1 MKFLSSF
8 FLFLITI
15 HQSFAQKLE
24 GKVIDSRN
32 SIGLMNVKVT
42 NSDSTFT
49 TLTDLNGNFSL
60 PKPDTYTFF
69 IENYTS
75 KTEYLNDV
83 SFHIVELSP
92 LRENLNEIIITSN
105 NFQSKLNSVSSA
117 ITVINSHEINS
128 HSNVNIAPILN
139 TIPGVYMH
147 NGTLTTN
154 RITIRGIGSRNLYG
168 TSKIR
173 AYYEDIPL
181 TNGSGASTIEDVEMS
196 TLGRIE
202 VIKGP
207 SSSIYGAGLGGTIQL
222 IPNKGLF
229 TNRSINSKYTFGSY
243 GLQKHLLQANLGNQ
257 KNKAKLTYSN
267 LHSDGYRNN
276 NKTDRQTITIASK
289 HFINESNVI
298 TLLGSYIDLK
308 AFIPSSINEDNYINN
323 PTSAA
328 FTWGKSK
335 GFKDYKKGLFGI
347 SWEHIY
353 NDYTKQKTSVFT
365 SFLSDYE
372 PRPFNILKEN
382 TKGIGLRTR
391 LISKTKLLNKSL
403 NWTLGGELFKDSN
416 SYQTYKNLYNE
427 FPPEVGSVQGNL
439 LSDFKE
445 KRSYMNL
452 FFDSNFQLSKN
463 ITATF
468 GFNINATSYTLNDL
482 FMDDDID
489 VSGDY
494 NFNTILSPKF
504 GLTYQ
509 LTTHSILYSSIS
521 HGFSPPSLEETL
533 LPDGLINTNIKPESG
548 WNYEIGSRGNILNNI
563 LHYDVAIY
571 KMVVKDLLVAR
582 RTSDDQYI
590 GVNAGKTTYNG
601 VELGLK
607 YSLLNKENLK
617 IYGSNALSY
626 NNFKFDTFI
635 NDTEDYSGNDLTG
648 VPKFTLNTSLNFDA
662 KFGLY
667 GLISYNYIGEIP
679 LRDDNTIY
687 SESYQLVNSKIGY
700 KSKNSKKLQ
709 FDVFIGLNNIFNEK
723 YASMILINAGSF
735 GGNAPRY
742 YYPGEPSN
750 YYIGTAIKYRFN

>member
-1 MKFLSSF
+1 MKHLSFL
-8 FLFLITI
+8 FLFLITV

-24 GKVIDSRN
+24 GKVVDNRN
-32 SIGLMNVKVT
+32 SIGLIHVKIIS
-42 NSDSTFT
+42 SDSTFT
-49 TLTDLNGNFSL
+49 TLTDLHGKFSL
-60 PKPDTYTFF
+60 PKPGTYTFF
-69 IENYTS
+69 IEDYTS
-75 KTEYLNDV
+75 KTKYLNHV
-83 SFHIVELSP
+83 PFQILELSP
-92 LRENLNEIIITSN
+92 LRESLNEIIITSN
-105 NFQSKLNSVSSA
+105 NFQSKLNSLPSA
-117 ITVINSHEINS
+117 ITIINSYEINS
-128 HSNVNIAPILN
+128 HNNVNIAPILN
-139 TIPGVYMH
+139 TVPGVYMH
-147 NGTLTTN
+147 NATLTTN

-181 TNGSGASTIEDVEMS
+181 TNGSGASTIEDIEMS

-202 VIKGP
+202 VLKGP

-222 IPNKGLF
+222 IPNKGIF
-229 TNRSINSKYTFGSY
+229 TNTSINTKYTFGSF
-243 GLQKHLLQANLGNQ
+243 GLQKHVVQANLGHQ
-257 KNKAKLTYSN
+257 KNKAKITYSN

-289 HFINESNVI
+289 HFINDSNEL

-308 AFIPSSINEDNYINN
+308 AFIPSSINEDNYLND

-335 GFKDYKKGLFGI
+335 GFEDYKKGLFGL
-347 SWEHIY
+347 SWEHLY
-353 NDYTKQKTSVFT
+353 NENTKQKTSVFT
-365 SFLSDYE
+365 SFLNAYE
-372 PRPFNILKEN
+372 PRPFNILSET

-391 LISKTKLLNKSL
+391 VISKLELFNKLL

-416 SYQTYKNLYNE
+416 SYQTYKNLYND
-427 FPPEVGSVQGNL
+427 FPPETGSVQGNL
-439 LSDFKE
+439 LSNFKE
-445 KRSYMNL
+445 KRRYINL
-452 FFDSNFQLSKN
+452 FFDSNYQLSKN
-463 ITATF
+463 TIATF

-482 FMDDDID
+482 FTENDID

-504 GLTYQ
+504 GFTHQ
-509 LTTHSILYSSIS
+509 LSANSILYSSIS

-533 LPDGLINTNIKPESG
+533 LPDGLINTTIKPESG
-548 WNYEIGSRGNILNNI
+548 WNYEIGSRGDILNKT

-571 KMVVKDLLVAR
+571 RMVVKDLLVAR

-601 VELGLK
+601 IEFGLK
-607 YSLLNKENLK
+607 YSVLNTRNLR
-617 IYGSNALSY
+617 IFGNSALSY
-626 NNFKFDTFI
+626 NDFKFDTFI
-635 NDTEDYSGNDLTG
+635 DDTEDYSENDLTG
-648 VPKFTLNTSLNFDA
+648 VPEFTLNSRLNFDT

-667 GLISYNYIGEIP
+667 GLINYNYIGKIP
-679 LRDDNTIY
+679 MRDDNTLY

-700 KSKNSKKLQ
+700 KSNDSKKLQ

-723 YASMILINAGSF
+723 YASMLLINAGSF

-750 YYIGTAIKYRFN
+750 YYTGASIKYRFN

>member
-700 KSKNSKKLQ
+700 KSNNSKKLQ

>member
-723 YASMILINAGSF
+723 YASMLLINAGSF

>member
-308 AFIPSSINEDNYINN
+308 AFIPSSINEDSYINN

-648 VPKFTLNTSLNFDA
+648 VPKFTLNSSLNFDA

-723 YASMILINAGSF
+723 YASMLLINAGSF

>member
-24 GKVIDSRN
+24 GKVIDNRN

-83 SFHIVELSP
+83 SFHIMELSR

-105 NFQSKLNSVSSA
+105 NFQSKLNSLSSA

-181 TNGSGASTIEDVEMS
+181 TNGSGASTIEDIEMI

-243 GLQKHLLQANLGNQ
+243 GLQKHVLQANLGSQ

-267 LHSDGYRNN
+267 LHSDGYRKN

-308 AFIPSSINEDNYINN
+308 AFIPSSINEDSYLND

-328 FTWGKSK
+328 FTWGRSK
-335 GFKDYKKGLFGI
+335 GFKDYKKRLFGI

-353 NDYTKQKTSVFT
+353 NDYTKQKTSIFT
-365 SFLSDYE
+365 SFLNAYE

-391 LISKTKLLNKSL
+391 LISKTKLFNKSL

-416 SYQTYKNLYNE
+416 LYQTYKNVYND
-427 FPPEVGSVQGNL
+427 FPPEVGSVEGNL

-463 ITATF
+463 IIATF

-482 FMDDDID
+482 FMDDDIN

-509 LTTHSILYSSIS
+509 LTAHSILYSSIS

-548 WNYEIGSRGNILNNI
+548 WNYEIGSRGTILNNI

-626 NNFKFDTFI
+626 NDFKFDTFI
-635 NDTEDYSGNDLTG
+635 NDTEDHSGNDLTG
-648 VPKFTLNTSLNFDA
+648 VPKFTLNSSLNFDA

-667 GLISYNYIGEIP
+667 GLINYNYIGEIP

-709 FDVFIGLNNIFNEK
+709 FDVFIGLNNIFDEK
-723 YASMILINAGSF
+723 YASMLLINAGSF

>member
-49 TLTDLNGNFSL
+49 TLTDLNGSFSL

-229 TNRSINSKYTFGSY
+229 TNRSINSKS
-243 GLQKHLLQANLGNQ
+243 
-257 KNKAKLTYSN
+257 
-267 LHSDGYRNN
+267 
-276 NKTDRQTITIASK
+276 
-289 HFINESNVI
+289 
-298 TLLGSYIDLK
+298 
-308 AFIPSSINEDNYINN
+308 
-323 PTSAA
+323 
-328 FTWGKSK
+328 
-335 GFKDYKKGLFGI
+335 
-347 SWEHIY
+347 
-353 NDYTKQKTSVFT
+353 
-365 SFLSDYE
+365 
-372 PRPFNILKEN
+372 
-382 TKGIGLRTR
+382 
-391 LISKTKLLNKSL
+391 
-403 NWTLGGELFKDSN
+403 
-416 SYQTYKNLYNE
+416 
-427 FPPEVGSVQGNL
+427 
-439 LSDFKE
+439 
-445 KRSYMNL
+445 
-452 FFDSNFQLSKN
+452 
-463 ITATF
+463 
-468 GFNINATSYTLNDL
+468 
-482 FMDDDID
+482 
-489 VSGDY
+489 
-494 NFNTILSPKF
+494 
-504 GLTYQ
+504 
-509 LTTHSILYSSIS
+509 
-521 HGFSPPSLEETL
+521 
-533 LPDGLINTNIKPESG
+533 
-548 WNYEIGSRGNILNNI
+548 
-563 LHYDVAIY
+563 
-571 KMVVKDLLVAR
+571 LLVLMVCKNTYYK
-582 RTSDDQYI
+582 RT
-590 GVNAGKTTYNG
+590 
-601 VELGLK
+601 
-607 YSLLNKENLK
+607 
-617 IYGSNALSY
+617 
-626 NNFKFDTFI
+626 
-635 NDTEDYSGNDLTG
+635 
-648 VPKFTLNTSLNFDA
+648 
-662 KFGLY
+662 
-667 GLISYNYIGEIP
+667 
-679 LRDDNTIY
+679 
-687 SESYQLVNSKIGY
+687 
-700 KSKNSKKLQ
+700 
-709 FDVFIGLNNIFNEK
+709 
-723 YASMILINAGSF
+723 
-735 GGNAPRY
+735 
-742 YYPGEPSN
+742 
-750 YYIGTAIKYRFN
+750 

>member
-308 AFIPSSINEDNYINN
+308 AFIPSSINEDSYINN

-723 YASMILINAGSF
+723 YASMLLINAGSF

>member
-648 VPKFTLNTSLNFDA
+648 VPKFTLNSSLNFDA

-723 YASMILINAGSF
+723 YASMLLINAGSF

>member
-452 FFDSNFQLSKN
+452 FFDSKFQLSKN

-648 VPKFTLNTSLNFDA
+648 VPKFTLNSSLNFDA

-723 YASMILINAGSF
+723 YASMLLINAGSF